1 MPFVSQGFFQEQ
13 VVRNGK
19 LVENINTKSMAA
31 SGNNGK
37 VNYLIEGNKNDKK
50 FRFTNMRSKKRRAK
64 KARKTK
70 RKTSKK

>member
-1 MPFVSQGFFQEQ
+1 MPFVSQGFFQER

-19 LVENINTKSMAA
+19 MVENINAKSMAA

-37 VNYLIEGNKNDKK
+37 VNYLIEGNKNNKK

-64 KARKTK
+64 KAK
-70 RKTSKK
+70 RRTNKK

>member
-1 MPFVSQGFFQEQ
+1 MPFVSQGFFQER

-19 LVENINTKSMAA
+19 MVENINAKSMAT

-37 VNYLIEGNKNDKK
+37 VNYLIEGNKNNKK

-64 KARKTK
+64 KAK
-70 RKTSKK
+70 RRTNKK